1 MQLRNLALLAS
12 LSGPAFGAVDQALL
26 DLVPAEA
33 KILYGVDVVKSL
45 ASPFGRQIT
54 ARAISRNPGLDRLAS
69 VTGFDLKRDL
79 REVIFVSLGSS
90 AGSKPLHYQL
100 TLARGTFRPD
110 RLASMANLS
119 GATVSMA
126 GSVQVIRP
134 AATMAHA
141 SLAFLDSSTLIMGD
155 DQTIRDVLNHRPA
168 LHQMTPLKR
177 KAMAI
182 SAQQD
187 AWFATVSPLTE
198 LGFSQRRGLPT
209 ALLET
214 FREAAGGIRFSRDS
228 IAISAQVLAASAA
241 DAKNAADALK
251 AAVSLIRNPNTA
263 VLKSAQISADAST
276 IRATLELPERGV
288 ERLFTPTTRRSAK

>member
-1 MQLRNLALLAS
+1 MQFFTFAWVALLAA
-12 LSGPAFGAVDQALL
+12 PAFGAVDQTLL

-33 KILYGVDVVKSL
+33 KVLYGIDVVKSL
-45 ASPFGRQIT
+45 TSPFGRQIA
-54 ARAISRNPGLDRLAS
+54 ARSISRNPGLDRLSA

-79 REVIFVSLGSS
+79 REVLFVALGSS
-90 AGSKPLHYQL
+90 AASKPLHYQL

-126 GSVQVIRP
+126 GSVQIIRP

-141 SLAFLDSSTLIMGD
+141 SLAFLDASTLIMGD
-155 DQTIRDVLNHRPA
+155 DQVIRDLLNHRAAPG
-168 LHQMTPLKR
+168 QMTPLKR

-187 AWFATVSPLTE
+187 AWFATVSPVSE
-198 LGFSQRRGLPT
+198 LGFVERRGLPI
-209 ALLET
+209 AFLET

-228 IAISAQVLAASAA
+228 ITISAQVLAASAA